1 MRHASHPH
9 VREQQQGRR
18 RHRLRRAVWRIIAAA
33 AISANL
39 IHQGKKQL
47 RIIID
52 RLMEA
57 GREGVM
63 AEFI

>member
-9 VREQQQGRR
+9 GHAQQQGRR
-18 RHRLRRAVWRIIAAA
+18 RHRLRRIIAAA

-47 RIIID
+47 RIIIIID

>member
-9 VREQQQGRR
+9 GHEQQQGRR
-18 RHRLRRAVWRIIAAA
+18 RHRLRRIIAAA